1 MPDARLTAIASLLA
15 TGLAAGCSAEPRNQ
29 APAPPSRDTQQED
42 KVTKPMQGRLTQLQA
57 LIGLDQ
63 QAFIDRFGIQPE
75 HIRTAAAYEGMKD
88 VTEIY
93 RPDHADLGS
102 ARCFFRNGKLALI
115 YISDATVLPESEL
128 DAAVGEPAGKGTVL
142 RSRAGK
148 TSNLHVHADK
158 GLAISKGKKID
169 FIEIFRPTTQQDY
182 EQTIYVAPG
191 PFKL

>member
-1 MPDARLTAIASLLA
+1 MPHARLTTIAFL
-15 TGLAAGCSAEPRNQ
+15 LAAGCSAEPRNQ
-29 APAPPSRDTQQED
+29 APAPPSSDTQQEH
-42 KVTKPMQGRLTQLQA
+42 KVTKPMQGRLTQFQA

-75 HIRTAAAYEGMKD
+75 HIRTAATYEGMKE

-93 RPDHADLGS
+93 HPNHADLGA
-102 ARCFFRNGKLALI
+102 ARFFFRNGKLELI
-115 YISDATVLPESEL
+115 YISDATVLSVSEL
-128 DAAVGEPAGKGTVL
+128 DAIVGDPAVKGTVL

-148 TSNLHVHADK
+148 TSNLHVYADR
-158 GLAISKGKKID
+158 GFAISKGKKID